1 MGETIDIPQKDGTA
15 KTLTKGEFLSGK
27 LFQLAA
33 SGDLGAI
40 KLCLDNVDGPPV
52 QTIESITI
60 DPRPPLTVEAARE
73 AARAHLKADEE
84 AGEV

>member
-1 MGETIDIPQKDGTA
+1 MTDPPDMRAVEW
-15 KTLTKGEFLSGK
+15 
-27 LFQLAA
+27 LANREE
-33 SGDLGAI
+33 GA
-40 KLCLDNVDGPPV
+40 PV